1 MDTKT
6 LSIEDSERDFN
17 LDAQHH
23 YMKQE
28 KPNVLEKISQYVERY
43 QLDRSNLTADQI
55 QEMRAEL
62 STYVFQFI
70 EDYREL
76 FKASG
81 FAKIELGKVE
91 GQVFMEIFNEENK
104 TKSQSASEMIARKSL
119 LYDQRFIEASQ
130 NYILEDAYFKQ
141 SDKILTIAGQVLNSM
156 AHSK

>member
-1 MDTKT
+1 MDAKT
-6 LSIEDSERDFN
+6 LAIEDSERDFN
-17 LDAQHH
+17 LDAQYH

-28 KPNVLEKISQYVERY
+28 KPNTLEKISQYVERY

-76 FKASG
+76 SKSSG
-81 FAKIELGKVE
+81 LAKIELGKIE
-91 GQVFMEIFNEENK
+91 GMVYMEIFNEENK
-104 TKSQSASEMIARKSL
+104 TKSQSAAETIARKSL
-119 LYDQRFIEASQ
+119 LYDQRFITASQ
-130 NYILEDAYFKQ
+130 NAVEEDAYFKQ
-141 SDKILTIAGQVLNSM
+141 ADKILTIAGQVLNSM

>member
-1 MDTKT
+1 MDAKT
-6 LSIEDSERDFN
+6 LAIEESERDFN
-17 LDAQHH
+17 LEAQHH

-28 KPNVLEKISQYVERY
+28 RPNVLEKISQYVERY

-70 EDYREL
+70 ENYREL
-76 FKASG
+76 FKSSG
-81 FAKIELGKVE
+81 LAKIELGKVE
-91 GQVFMEIFNEENK
+91 GMVFMEIFNEENK

-119 LYDQRFIEASQ
+119 LYDQRFITASQ
-130 NYILEDAYFKQ
+130 NAVEEDAYFKQ
-141 SDKILTIAGQVLNSM
+141 ADKILTIAGQVLNSM